1 MLTTFKGLLTIS
13 LLLALASLS
22 IPFVNLALANLLSLN
37 QPIVIPTEIVYPI
50 TLLWLMTLISA
61 LTRYGKRGLWLLVGF
76 PVAFFWPIGFI
87 VFSLYTNFL

>member
-1 MLTTFKGLLTIS
+1 MLTTFRGMFATS
-13 LLLALASLS
+13 LLLAFASLS

-50 TLLWLMTLISA
+50 ALLWLMVLISA

-76 PVAFFWPIGFI
+76 PLALFGPVCLVVASVI
-87 VFSLYTNFL
+87 NFL